1 MSTRNITDF
10 ETLETAF
17 EVSFNNPLSQTLI
30 KNTIL
35 DMVEYTK
42 SIEVSDED
50 SYNKLTALY
59 KQAREW
65 KKHIDTKRKEAT
77 EPLRKQTSAI
87 NDKAKEFTDPLDMV
101 IEMTNLKSSQYLKMV
116 EAIQEAE
123 KQKLIAAAD
132 LFDAGDDFV
141 MPVVRCNRGEA
152 ATAIT
157 KIERRYRIVD
167 ADKIPKKY
175 MMIDEQAV
183 KKDIAL
189 GINEIP
195 GIEIYEEKVTTLR
208 TR

>member
-10 ETLETAF
+10 ETLEIAF
-17 EVSFNNPLSQTLI
+17 EVSFTNPSSAI
-30 KNTIL
+30 IMKNTIR

-42 SIEVSDED
+42 SIDVSDED

-59 KQAREW
+59 SQAREW

-87 NDKAKEFTDPLDMV
+87 NDKAKEFTDPLDEI
-101 IEMTNLKSSQYLKMV
+101 IEMTNLKSSQYLKIQ

-141 MPVVRCNRGEA
+141 MPVVKCNKTES

-167 ADKIPKKY
+167 AGKIPEKY
-175 MMIDEQAV
+175 MMLNEQAV

-189 GINEIP
+189 GISEIP

-208 TR
+208 KC